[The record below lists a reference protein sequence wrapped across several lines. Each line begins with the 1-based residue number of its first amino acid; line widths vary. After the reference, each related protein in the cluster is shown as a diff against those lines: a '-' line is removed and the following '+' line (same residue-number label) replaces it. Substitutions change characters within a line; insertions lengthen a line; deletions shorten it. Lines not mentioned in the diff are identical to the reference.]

1 MPSGGRFWFRV
12 AYLLWVVGVVGYFI
26 PSVTW
31 SPVSRFG
38 VTSGIVERGELAIDP
53 FADATGDRAPFGSH
67 WYSDKPPV
75 PALLAVP
82 AYGLFHLGDRLRGQS
97 PAFVAL
103 ASGDT
108 PAVRVLPN
116 RSMQRGLYAC
126 SLATAGLSGA
136 LIAVLLFE
144 LLVRRFPP
152 LVALYASSIGV
163 LGTPIFPYAT
173 SFYGHT
179 VAAAFLTA
187 ALAALALDP
196 SAREAPSSKHSRI
209 AGACLVG
216 AMGSEYIT
224 LGPALAIVL
233 TVLASIPAQSRAR
246 VIYDLALGGLVPAAL
261 IGGYHTLCFGAPWR
275 LGYSFVTRSEFAA
288 GHATGLLGI
297 NPPRL
302 EVIGELLFGRRRGLW
317 YVAPITLVS
326 VIGLGVLA
334 VRTRDLA
341 ARAGALAFVTLL
353 LLNAGYY
360 MWWGGAAAAPRHLV
374 PALGALAFGIAASTK
389 RSWTRALGIPLSL
402 LSVVNMVSICSVG
415 LEAPETGDVLF
426 GYVYPR
432 MSSGEI
438 ATMSGSSNL
447 GILLGLPRPLSLIP
461 LLLWIVG
468 GLGYLTIRLRSE
480 FPSASAVTKAE
491 AV

>member
-1 MPSGGRFWFRV
+1 MPSGGRFWFRL
-12 AYLLWVVGVVGYFI
+12 AYLLWILGVVGYFI
-26 PSVTW
+26 PPVTW
-31 SPVSRFG
+31 SPVSRFA
-38 VTSGIVERGELAIDP
+38 VTSSIVERGELDIDP
-53 FADATGDRAPFGSH
+53 LADATGDRAPYGGH

-82 AYGLFHLGDRLRGQS
+82 AYALFHLGDRLRGRS
-97 PAFVAL
+97 PSFVAL
-103 ASGDT
+103 ASGNT
-108 PAVRVLPN
+108 PAIRVLPN
-116 RSMQRGLYAC
+116 RSMQRGLYTC

-144 LLVRRFPP
+144 LLVHRFSP
-152 LVALYASSIGV
+152 LVALYASSTAV
-163 LGTPIFPYAT
+163 LGSPILPYAT
-173 SFYGHT
+173 SFYGHA

-187 ALAALALDP
+187 ALAAFAMDP
-196 SAREAPSSKHSRI
+196 STREGPTSKNSRI

-216 AMGSEYIT
+216 AIGSEYIT
-224 LGPALAIVL
+224 LGPALAMVL

-246 VIYDLALGGLVPAAL
+246 VMYDLTLGGLVPAVL
-261 IGGYHTLCFGAPWR
+261 IGSYHSLCFGAPWR

-317 YVAPITLVS
+317 YVAPVSLVG
-326 VIGLGVLA
+326 VVGLGVLA
-334 VRTRDLA
+334 LRTRDLA
-341 ARAGALAFVTLL
+341 ARAGALGFATLL

-360 MWWGGAAAAPRHLV
+360 MWWGGAAAAPRHLI
-374 PALGALAFGIAASTK
+374 PALGALALGVAASTK
-389 RSWTRALGIPLSL
+389 LGWARAIVIPLAL
-402 LSVVNMVSICSVG
+402 LSVVNMLAICAVG
-415 LEAPETGDVLF
+415 IEAPETGDVLF

-432 MSSGEI
+432 VLSGEI

-468 GLGYLTIRLRSE
+468 GLTYLTMRLRSE
-480 FPSASAVTKAE
+480 AASAPAVTKAE